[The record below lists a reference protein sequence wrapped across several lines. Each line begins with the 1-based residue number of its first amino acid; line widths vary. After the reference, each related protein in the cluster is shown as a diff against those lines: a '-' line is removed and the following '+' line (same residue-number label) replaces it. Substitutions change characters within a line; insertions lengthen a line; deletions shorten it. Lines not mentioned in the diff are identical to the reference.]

1 MDKNRKSGNIVA
13 NMPLRLPDER
23 FLTALLTRPIGPPS
37 EGNTVSFTIP
47 GNPVAKG
54 RHRNGRTFR
63 NKLGQQRRINY
74 TPKNTAVAEALVQS
88 IANRAMGGR
97 PLLTGAVELHVKAVL
112 PIPTSW
118 SVKRQA
124 DAAAGRILPAKKP
137 DLSNVIKLLEDG
149 CNTVVWR
156 DDAQITDMSL
166 SKRYG
171 LVPQVEATIK
181 PKAAE

>member
-1 MDKNRKSGNIVA
+1 
-13 NMPLRLPDER
+13 MPLRIPDER
-23 FLTALLTRPIGPPS
+23 FLTALMARPMGPPP
-37 EGNTVSFTIP
+37 EEDTVSFTIP

-63 NKLGQQRRINY
+63 NKLGQQRPINY
-74 TPKNTAVAEALVQS
+74 TPRQTAITEALVQS

-97 PLLTGAVELHVKAVL
+97 PLLTGAVELQVKAVL

-118 SVKRQA
+118 SAKKQA
-124 DAAAGRILPAKKP
+124 EAAAGRILPAKKP

-149 CNTVVWR
+149 CNTIVWR

-171 LVPQVEATIK
+171 LVPQVEAIIK

>member
-1 MDKNRKSGNIVA
+1 M
-13 NMPLRLPDER
+13 
-23 FLTALLTRPIGPPS
+23 GPPPQS
-37 EGNTVSFTIP
+37 DTVSFTVP

-54 RHRNGRTFR
+54 RHRTGRTFR
-63 NKLGQQRRINY
+63 NKLGHRRQINY
-74 TPKNTAVAEALVQS
+74 TPKQTAITEALVQS
-88 IANRAMGGR
+88 IASRAMGAR
-97 PLLTGAVELHVKAVL
+97 PLMTGAVELQVKAIL
-112 PIPTSW
+112 PIPASW
-118 SVKRQA
+118 SAKRQA
-124 DAAAGRILPAKKP
+124 EAAAGRILPAKKP

-171 LVPQVEATIK
+171 LVPQVEAVIK